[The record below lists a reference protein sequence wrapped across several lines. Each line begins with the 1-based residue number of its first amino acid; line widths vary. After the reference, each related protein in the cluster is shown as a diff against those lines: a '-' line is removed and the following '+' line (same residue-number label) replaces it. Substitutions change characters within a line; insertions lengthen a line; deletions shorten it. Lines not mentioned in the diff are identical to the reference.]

1 MKRLDARNFA
11 WRGSWGPTFS
21 SRVSEIKTSPNHI
34 WPQYI
39 TMTSAQVIQAESSI
53 QTRQDSDLAKNVVNI
68 GSRKSVLALIQTDI
82 VHHAL
87 EAAWPKLEYK
97 IHAMSTMG
105 DKNQVTPLHD
115 FGAKSLWT
123 YELEGLLIEGKLD
136 LIVHSLKGEVESRSS
151 DYRHCE
157 FLIRC
162 SLDMPTQLPPSCTI
176 GAIFKREDPQDALVV
191 KPTLPYKSIAELPPG
206 SIVGT
211 SSVRRSAQVAR
222 KYPHLKFKDVRG
234 NVGTRLSKLDAQDG
248 EYTCLILAAAGLK
261 RLDLGH
267 RITQLLDSQNGGLL
281 HAVGQGALGVEIR
294 EGDER
299 TIGLLAKLS
308 HRPTTLACLA
318 ERSLMRTLEG
328 GCSVPIGVE
337 TGWKEGHGHVLIM
350 RAIVVSLDGKEAV
363 EAEMEL
369 EVDTDEQADEYGRT
383 MAKRLVDK
391 GAGEILR
398 KITLNR
404 AIVNA

>member
-1 MKRLDARNFA
+1 
-11 WRGSWGPTFS
+11 
-21 SRVSEIKTSPNHI
+21 
-34 WPQYI
+34 
-39 TMTSAQVIQAESSI
+39 MTSAQVIQAESSI

-136 LIVHSLKGEVESRSS
+136 LIVHSLK
-151 DYRHCE
+151 
-157 FLIRC
+157 
-162 SLDMPTQLPPSCTI
+162 DMPTQLPPSCTI

-267 RITQLLDSQNGGLL
+267 RITQLLDSRNGGLL

-299 TIGLLAKLS
+299 TTGLLAKLS